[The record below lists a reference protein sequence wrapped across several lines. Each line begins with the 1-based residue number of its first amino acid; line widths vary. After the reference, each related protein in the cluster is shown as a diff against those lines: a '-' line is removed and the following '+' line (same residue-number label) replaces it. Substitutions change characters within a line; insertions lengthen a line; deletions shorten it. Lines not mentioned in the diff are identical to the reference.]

1 MSATPTSGVRLANE
15 SWEALL
21 RAQAALMRG
30 FAAERMWDE
39 LSLKEYDVLYTLRKA
54 GCALRL
60 SDLNEAVLLSQPA
73 LSRLVDRLDARGLV
87 SRCADPAD
95 RRGVLVTLTDAG
107 AAAQQRTGARHAR
120 SVERRMRAALSPD
133 ELRTLQDL
141 CERLGAAQPG
151 VPDDTHPLPDTTE
164 DLETAR

>member
-1 MSATPTSGVRLANE
+1 MAATDVRLANE

-21 RAQAALMRG
+21 RAQAALLRG

-39 LSLKEYDVLYTLRKA
+39 LSLKEYDVLYTLKKA

-95 RRGVLVTLTDAG
+95 RRGVLVTLTAAG

-120 SVERRMRAALSPD
+120 SVARRMRAALSPD
-133 ELRTLQDL
+133 ELHTLQHL
-141 CERLGAAQPG
+141 CERLGAAQAALADETG
-151 VPDDTHPLPDTTE
+151 ETAE
-164 DLETAR
+164 DLEAVR

>member
-1 MSATPTSGVRLANE
+1 VATDVRLANE

-21 RAQAALMRG
+21 RAQAALLRG

-39 LSLKEYDVLYTLRKA
+39 LSLKEYDVLYTLKKA

-107 AAAQQRTGARHAR
+107 AAMQQRTGARHAR
-120 SVERRMRAALSPD
+120 SVERRMRAALTPD
-133 ELRTLQDL
+133 DMRSLQAL
-141 CERLGAAQPG
+141 CERLGAAQAG
-151 VPDDTHPLPDTTE
+151 LHDQIGGTAE
-164 DLETAR
+164 DQETLR

>member
-1 MSATPTSGVRLANE
+1 VATDVRLANE

-21 RAQAALMRG
+21 RAQAALLRG

-39 LSLKEYDVLYTLRKA
+39 LSLKEYDVLYTLKKA

-107 AAAQQRTGARHAR
+107 AAMQQRTGARHAR
-120 SVERRMRAALSPD
+120 SVERRMRAALTPD
-133 ELRTLQDL
+133 DMRSLQAL
-141 CERLGAAQPG
+141 CERLGAAQAG
-151 VPDDTHPLPDTTE
+151 LHDQIG
-164 DLETAR
+164 ETAEDQETLR

>member
-1 MSATPTSGVRLANE
+1 MASDVRLANE

-21 RAQAALMRG
+21 RAHATLMRG

-39 LSLKEYDVLYTLRKA
+39 LTLNEYDVLYALRKA

-60 SDLNEAVLLSQPA
+60 SDLNGAVLLSQPA
-73 LSRLVDRLDARGLV
+73 LSRLVDRLDVRGLV

-133 ELRTLQDL
+133 DMRDLQRL
-141 CERLGAAQPG
+141 CDRLGAAQAG
-151 VPDDTHPLPDTTE
+151 LPTDPTDATGGE
-164 DLETAR
+164 PAETLETSR